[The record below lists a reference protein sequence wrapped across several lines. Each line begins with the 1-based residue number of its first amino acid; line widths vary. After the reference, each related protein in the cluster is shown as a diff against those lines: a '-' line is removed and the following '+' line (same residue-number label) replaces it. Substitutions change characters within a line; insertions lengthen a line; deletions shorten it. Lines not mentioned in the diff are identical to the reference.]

1 MAPEVTART
10 RRSTPPPRSRPAS
23 RGGGR
28 IRWDR
33 LGRIALLAMLAVI
46 LLLYVSPTKHWIEQS
61 GTRAAQKTE
70 LRQLSAENRTLKTK
84 VRALRDPAM
93 LEQEARRLG
102 MVRRGERSYVIENP
116 PRR

>member
-1 MAPEVTART
+1 MAAAATRRTSSPAQAGRGRAGTAR
-10 RRSTPPPRSRPAS
+10 
-23 RGGGR
+23 G

-33 LGRIALLAMLAVI
+33 LGRIALLAMLGMI
-46 LLLYVSPTKHWIEQS
+46 LLLYISPAKHWIEQS
-61 GTRAAQKTE
+61 GTRTAQKKE
-70 LRQLSAENRTLKTK
+70 LSGLEAQNARLKRKVTALSN
-84 VRALRDPAM
+84 PGS

>member
-1 MAPEVTART
+1 MAAAATARK
-10 RRSTPPPRSRPAS
+10 RRSAPRPGPRAAT
-23 RGGGR
+23 GGGR

-33 LGRIALLAMLAVI
+33 LGRIAMLAMLGVI

-61 GTRAAQKTE
+61 RTRSTQKAE
-70 LRQLSAENRTLKTK
+70 LEQLSAENATLERK
-84 VRALRDPAM
+84 VRALRDPGT

>member
-1 MAPEVTART
+1 MTAAVTARI
-10 RRSTPPPRSRPAS
+10 RRSARRPDSRAAS
-23 RGGGR
+23 SGGR

-33 LGRIALLAMLAVI
+33 LGRIALLAMLGMI

-61 GTRAAQKTE
+61 GTRSAQKTE
-70 LRQLSAENRTLKTK
+70 LKQLSAENATLARK
-84 VRALRDPAM
+84 VRALRDPGT

>member
-1 MAPEVTART
+1 MHATATARM
-10 RRSTPPPRSRPAS
+10 RRPRPTPPR
-23 RGGGR
+23 RGGGP

-33 LGRIALLAMLAVI
+33 LGRIALLAMLGVI
-46 LLLYVSPTKHWIEQS
+46 LLLYISPAKHWIEQS
-61 GTRAAQKTE
+61 GTRSAQQHE
-70 LRQLSAENRTLKTK
+70 LKELNGENATLKRK
-84 VRALRDPAM
+84 LRALRDPAT

>member
-1 MAPEVTART
+1 MAAAATART
-10 RRSTPPPRSRPAS
+10 RRSAPRPRPRAAS
-23 RGGGR
+23 GSGR

-46 LLLYVSPTKHWIEQS
+46 LLLYASPTKHWIEQS
-61 GTRAAQKTE
+61 GTRSAQKRE
-70 LRQLSAENRTLKTK
+70 LKQLSAENATLERK
-84 VRALRDPAM
+84 VRALRDPGA

>member
-1 MAPEVTART
+1 MAQAAIART
-10 RRSTPPPRSRPAS
+10 PRSAPGRRARTAS
-23 RGGGR
+23 GGGR

-33 LGRIALLAMLAVI
+33 LGRIALLAMLGVI

-61 GTRAAQKTE
+61 GTRSAQKDE
-70 LRQLSAENRTLKTK
+70 LDQLSAENATLRRK
-84 VRALRDPAM
+84 VRALRNPAT

-116 PRR
+116 PR

>member
-1 MAPEVTART
+1 MAPEATARP
-10 RRSTPPPRSRPAS
+10 RRSPPRPRARPA
-23 RGGGR
+23 GGSGR

-33 LGRIALLAMLAVI
+33 LGRVALLAMLAAI
-46 LLLYVSPTKHWIEQS
+46 LLLYVSPTKHWTQQS
-61 GTRAAQKTE
+61 GTRSAQKTE
-70 LRQLSAENRTLKTK
+70 LRQLSRENRTLKSK
-84 VRALRDPAM
+84 VRALRDPGM

>member
-1 MAPEVTART
+1 MAHAASART
-10 RRSTPPPRSRPAS
+10 RPTGRRPVATA
-23 RGGGR
+23 GGTAR

-33 LGRIALLAMLAVI
+33 LGRTALLAVLGVI

-61 GTRAAQKTE
+61 GTRSAQRAE
-70 LRQLSAENRTLKTK
+70 LKELSAENATLKRK
-84 VRALRDPAM
+84 VRALQDPRT

-102 MVRRGERSYVIENP
+102 MVKQGERSYVIENP

>member
-1 MAPEVTART
+1 MTHAATART
-10 RRSTPPPRSRPAS
+10 RRSAPARVS
-23 RGGGR
+23 AGGGR

-33 LGRIALLAMLAVI
+33 LGRIALLTVLGVI

-61 GTRAAQKTE
+61 GTKSAQKAELTE
-70 LRQLSAENRTLKTK
+70 LSAENAKLKRK
-84 VRALRDPAM
+84 VRAFRSPGS

-102 MVRRGERSYVIENP
+102 MVKRGERSYVIENP